1 MSNSNWEHD
10 DIVGKCFSLRDF
22 HISYYRLFA
31 DKESL
36 FTLQFP
42 DYDVKVMLF
51 VQEPAVTEL
60 IISIF
65 KH

>member
-1 MSNSNWEHD
+1 MWNSNWEHD
-10 DIVGKCFSLRDF
+10 DIIGKSFPPRDF

-42 DYDVKVMLF
+42 DYDVKVMPF
-51 VQEPAVTEL
+51 VQEPAVSEL

-65 KH
+65 